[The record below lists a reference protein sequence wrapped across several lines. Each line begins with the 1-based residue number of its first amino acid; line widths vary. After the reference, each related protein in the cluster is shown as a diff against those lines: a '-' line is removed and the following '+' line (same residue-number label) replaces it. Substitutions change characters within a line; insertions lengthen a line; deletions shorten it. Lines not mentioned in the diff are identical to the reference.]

1 MDYLAHPHGAM
12 LIEPVLFTAAILV
25 IIAFAL
31 FHKGNR
37 PRRAIVTTLGFALLI
52 VQDTWF
58 ALARAPLTNSAYAAT
73 VMVLLL
79 CVLALLLIGKNVP
92 RESTPPQTA
101 SPEEAGTT

>member
-1 MDYLAHPHGAM
+1 M
-12 LIEPVLFTAAILV
+12 LIEPILFTAAILV

-37 PRRAIVTTLGFALLI
+37 PRRTIVTTLGFALLI
-52 VQDTWF
+52 IQDTWF

-92 RESTPPQTA
+92 HEAISTHVQCNEKAESA
-101 SPEEAGTT
+101 